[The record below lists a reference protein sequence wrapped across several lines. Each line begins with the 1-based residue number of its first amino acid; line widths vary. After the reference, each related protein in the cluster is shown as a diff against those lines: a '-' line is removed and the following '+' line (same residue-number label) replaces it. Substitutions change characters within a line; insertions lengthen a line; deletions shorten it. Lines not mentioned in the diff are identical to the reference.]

1 MAAGRSQL
9 VGRDRSMSSLR
20 GYHTTTAGTGA
31 SKAGSLASHSGRTAS
46 WSSSTVAKDGGTR
59 PAEVRP
65 LHSVWGPSLEAIRVL
80 PQAARLS
87 HPLACG
93 LAGLTVMRG
102 LSAAPRC
109 SAAGS
114 VPCAASTF
122 DAALAALCA
131 ALRRS
136 AAKCDQLQPT
146 AVDCAAPAL
155 NLPRYSAANCGEL
168 CCSCAAPALLWVA
181 AARLRSTA
189 LLPLRPP
196 PSCATA
202 TPPPRLRAIWPL
214 PAPPPRHRALR
225 RCWRR
230 AAAPPDPRMRR
241 RLAHGAAAAPT
252 PLRSTRPFAAA
263 SPTAPLDPPV
273 RRRHHRGAGVALT
286 RRCCATWPAHAPD
299 RQRCSAL
306 PLRCPRAASH
316 ARPSTRHSR
325 VVVRTPAVQRV
336 LPPLRVASSPRC
348 VTHRSPPRR
357 SLTARRRAACSPL
370 AAAPL
375 AHRSPPRRSR
385 GLLAAAPPA
394 SALITDCAARSA
406 PARSTPADA
415 PHATSPPALRLTYG
429 AARSLLPVASRR
441 SICTALL
448 AHR

>member
-93 LAGLTVMRG
+93 LASLTVMRG

-168 CCSCAAPALLWVA
+168 CCSCAAPALLLRCSGLRPRGCD
-181 AARLRSTA
+181 RLRCCLSDHR
-189 LLPLRPP
+189 PL
-196 PSCATA
+196 A
-202 TPPPRLRAIWPL
+202 PPPRLRRAS
-214 PAPPPRHRALR
+214 APSGLSRRHHRAIAR
-225 RCWRR
+225 YGG
-230 AAAPPDPRMRR
+230 A
-241 RLAHGAAAAPT
+241 GAAL
-252 PLRSTRPFAAA
+252 LRHLTRACAAA
-263 SPTAPLDPPV
+263 SPTALRRH
-273 RRRHHRGAGVALT
+273 RRRSAR
-286 RRCCATWPAHAPD
+286 PAH
-299 RQRCSAL
+299 
-306 PLRCPRAASH
+306 
-316 ARPSTRHSR
+316 
-325 VVVRTPAVQRV
+325 
-336 LPPLRVASSPRC
+336 
-348 VTHRSPPRR
+348 SPP
-357 SLTARRRAACSPL
+357 
-370 AAAPL
+370 
-375 AHRSPPRRSR
+375 PRPR
-385 GLLAAAPPA
+385 
-394 SALITDCAARSA
+394 
-406 PARSTPADA
+406 
-415 PHATSPPALRLTYG
+415 LRLTRPFAVATT
-429 AARSLLPVASRR
+429 AALGW
-441 SICTALL
+441 
-448 AHR
+448 H

>member
-155 NLPRYSAANCGEL
+155 NLPRYSVADCGLGCGREAA
-168 CCSCAAPALLWVA
+168 
-181 AARLRSTA
+181 
-189 LLPLRPP
+189 
-196 PSCATA
+196 
-202 TPPPRLRAIWPL
+202 I
-214 PAPPPRHRALR
+214 
-225 RCWRR
+225 
-230 AAAPPDPRMRR
+230 D
-241 RLAHGAAAAPT
+241 
-252 PLRSTRPFAAA
+252 AAA
-263 SPTAPLDPPV
+263 SPTAALLRHRHASAAHLCHLASPGATTAPPRAAAV
-273 RRRHHRGAGVALT
+273 PAP
-286 RRCCATWPAHAPD
+286 RCCAT
-299 RQRCSAL
+299 
-306 PLRCPRAASH
+306 
-316 ARPSTRHSR
+316 
-325 VVVRTPAVQRV
+325 
-336 LPPLRVASSPRC
+336 
-348 VTHRSPPRR
+348 
-357 SLTARRRAACSPL
+357 
-370 AAAPL
+370 
-375 AHRSPPRRSR
+375 
-385 GLLAAAPPA
+385 
-394 SALITDCAARSA
+394 
-406 PARSTPADA
+406 
-415 PHATSPPALRLTYG
+415 
-429 AARSLLPVASRR
+429 
-441 SICTALL
+441 
-448 AHR
+448 

>member
-93 LAGLTVMRG
+93 LASLTVMRG

-252 PLRSTRPFAAA
+252 PLRSTRACAAA
-263 SPTAPLDPPV
+263 SPSALRRH
-273 RRRHHRGAGVALT
+273 RRRSAR
-286 RRCCATWPAHAPD
+286 PAHAPTTT
-299 RQRCSAL
+299 RMVTEQPSPVPHGQRGGSHSA
-306 PLRCPRAASH
+306 PLAIAPSAS
-316 ARPSTRHSR
+316 SR
-325 VVVRTPAVQRV
+325 
-336 LPPLRVASSPRC
+336 LPPRRPASLRVARHSWPSSPRP
-348 VTHRSPPRR
+348 SPRDTLHCCFCR
-357 SLTARRRAACSPL
+357 
-370 AAAPL
+370 
-375 AHRSPPRRSR
+375 H
-385 GLLAAAPPA
+385 
-394 SALITDCAARSA
+394 
-406 PARSTPADA
+406 
-415 PHATSPPALRLTYG
+415 G
-429 AARSLLPVASRR
+429 AAVA
-441 SICTALL
+441 L
-448 AHR
+448 